1 MSRCT
6 KNYGVTNSQF
16 VQKLKAKSSTKEEL
30 NNWYGIKGK
39 KLTSF
44 DKFLIPAVIGENH
57 WVLYVIGDGKITLY
71 DSMNIKRG
79 GDGNL
84 ESKLF
89 EFMKWQ
95 KCELCRLSI
104 EKDIP
109 KQKNGYDCGVF
120 LMEYA
125 RCILTDKPMNFKQ
138 KDMPAIRERIKR
150 ELEA

>member
-1 MSRCT
+1 M
-6 KNYGVTNSQF
+6 
-16 VQKLKAKSSTKEEL
+16 
-30 NNWYGIKGK
+30 
-39 KLTSF
+39 
-44 DKFLIPAVIGENH
+44 PAVIGGNH
-57 WVLYVIGDGKITLY
+57 WVLYVIGGGKVTLY
-71 DSMNIKRG
+71 DSMNVKRG

-84 ESKLF
+84 EAKIF

-95 KCELCRLSI
+95 KCDLCRLSI